1 MPTPATEHADTEM
14 PDASSGTIPDKL
26 TRFLAILIDSVLT
39 MLVSWIPVLGP
50 LLGAGYFL
58 VRDGLTL
65 DFMNQRSIGK
75 HVMGLKVKRADGQAM
90 DIETS
95 AKRNWMFAI
104 GGVTALLAEI
114 PLFGWLLAL
123 PISLAAL
130 AIGLYEGY
138 RVLTRSDQ
146 KRWGDDTANTTVV
159 NA

>member
-1 MPTPATEHADTEM
+1 MYTSTFQPNE
-14 PDASSGTIPDKL
+14 DAAESTAQPEKI
-26 TRFLAILIDSVLT
+26 TRFLALLIDSVLT
-39 MLVSWIPVLGP
+39 MVVSWIPVLGP

-75 HVMGLKVKRADGQAM
+75 HVMGLKVARAGGQPM

-104 GGVTALLAEI
+104 GGLTALVAEI
-114 PLFGWLLAL
+114 PLIGWLLSL
-123 PISLAAL
+123 PISLVAL
-130 AIGLYEGY
+130 GIVLYEAY
-138 RVLTRSDQ
+138 RVLTRADQ
-146 KRWGDDTANTTVV
+146 KRWGDDTAGTTVV

>member
-1 MPTPATEHADTEM
+1 MPTSSSSTSEHAA
-14 PDASSGTIPDKL
+14 ASTTQPEKM

-104 GGVTALLAEI
+104 GGVTALVAEI
-114 PLFGWLLAL
+114 PLLGWLLAL

-146 KRWGDDTANTTVV
+146 KRWGDDMARTTVV
-159 NA
+159 KA